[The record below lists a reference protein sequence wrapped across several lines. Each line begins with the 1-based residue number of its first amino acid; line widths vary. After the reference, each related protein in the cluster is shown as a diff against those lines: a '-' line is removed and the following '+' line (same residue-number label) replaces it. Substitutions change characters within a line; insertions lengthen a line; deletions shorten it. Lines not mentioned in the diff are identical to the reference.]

1 MKKSVVIALT
11 CFLVFLWDL
20 FVMGLVFS
28 GGDLIK
34 TTKSH
39 MKSTCHKLKS
49 HASLE
54 DFDFLTLY
62 PYYIYP
68 HYP

>member
-34 TTKSH
+34 TAKSH
-39 MKSTCHKLKS
+39 MRST
-49 HASLE
+49 
-54 DFDFLTLY
+54 Y
-62 PYYIYP
+62 
-68 HYP
+68 